1 MKDSSPQCRIRHRN
15 DMIRGALAPLLVAA
29 LLSSANGYAQTQPAR
44 AQVGP
49 LQAWVARGASG
60 ACQLQLR
67 NVGDTAVVAWTVTV
81 HSEDAHYISV
91 FRHDGWRDAFHLP
104 SASLH
109 VPPGET
115 RSFTVGEDGAI
126 GDLTVRIHLLVLAND
141 LAHGMAEYAA
151 HVGGADDELRG
162 LQDRRRGQA
171 VQALAVA
178 EKIDEAVRQQ
188 GAAQVLASKLAS
200 SVLETD
206 GDWNWWRI
214 TEAVKAAEALPAG
227 DPKAPADLSAALD
240 LLREAHRQGTAA
252 VTLRAVEPMHPVVV
266 GSCVG

>member
-1 MKDSSPQCRIRHRN
+1 MHGN
-15 DMIRGALAPLLVAA
+15 PLLGVA
-29 LLSSANGYAQTQPAR
+29 LLSCVTGYAQTQAAR

-67 NVGDTAVVAWTVTV
+67 NVGDTAVVGWTLTV
-81 HSEDAHYISV
+81 HSDDARYISV
-91 FRHDGWRDAFHLP
+91 FRHDGWRDEFHLP
-104 SASLH
+104 SASLT

-115 RSFTVGEDGAI
+115 RTFTVNEQGAL
-126 GDLTVRIHLLVLAND
+126 GDLAVRIHFLVLAD
-141 LAHGMAEYAA
+141 DIAHGMALYAA

-162 LQDRRRGQA
+162 LQGRRRGQA
-171 VQALAVA
+171 VQALGVA

-188 GAAQVLASKLAS
+188 GAAQVLAAKLAS

-214 TEAVKAAEALPAG
+214 MEGVKAAEALPAG
-227 DPKAPADLSAALD
+227 DPKAAADLSAALG
-240 LLREAHRQGTAA
+240 LLREAHRRGTAA
-252 VTLRAVEPMHPVVV
+252 VTLRAAEPMQPLAI
-266 GSCVG
+266 GRCVG